1 MVVGESCII
10 LNIAT
15 EMGSLWFLF
24 FYFFGCY
31 VFVLFI
37 CSSSALAGILG
48 VQSMICT
55 YSNRIPHTCHP
66 HWH

>member
-31 VFVLFI
+31 VFYLFFLVFFTTTPI
-37 CSSSALAGILG
+37 YLETETKQVKLLSFL
-48 VQSMICT
+48 M
-55 YSNRIPHTCHP
+55 RTCFGGF
-66 HWH
+66 